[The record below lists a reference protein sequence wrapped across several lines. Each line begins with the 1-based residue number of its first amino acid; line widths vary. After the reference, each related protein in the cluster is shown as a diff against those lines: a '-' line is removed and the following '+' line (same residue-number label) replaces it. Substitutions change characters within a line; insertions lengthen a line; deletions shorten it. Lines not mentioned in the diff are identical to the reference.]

1 MNTTITLLSVLSI
14 WSIAV
19 ITPGPNLLIT
29 VQTTVNHSRL
39 SGMFIVFGTCT
50 GTMIWAVV
58 GFFGI
63 TYLFTVAPWVYIS
76 LKTVGGSYL
85 IYLGIKSAADLFRSH
100 TRMDEPQCQQQKLFT
115 DWQKGLI
122 TNLLNPKTA
131 MFVTSIFASALPK
144 EPSLL
149 IGMLSVTLMA
159 SISLLWYSVVVF
171 LFSSKKISSHYGRA
185 QNWIQ
190 GFAGAAFIAF
200 GTKLI
205 FETR

>member
-1 MNTTITLLSVLSI
+1 MSI

-63 TYLFTVAPWVYIS
+63 TYLFTVAPWIYIS

-85 IYLGIKSAADLFRSH
+85 IYLGIKAAADLFRPN
-100 TRMDEPQCQQQKLFT
+100 TGIDESQCRQQKLFT

-159 SISLLWYSVVVF
+159 SISLLWYSVIVF
-171 LFSSKKISSHYGRA
+171 LFSSKKISSHYGRT

>member
-1 MNTTITLLSVLSI
+1 VLSI

-63 TYLFTVAPWVYIS
+63 AYLFTVAPWIYIF
-76 LKTVGGSYL
+76 LKIGGGVYL
-85 IYLGIKSAADLFRSH
+85 IYLGIRSVIRFYRAPTGVCERH
-100 TRMDEPQCQQQKLFT
+100 SKQQKLFNN
-115 DWQKGLI
+115 WQTGFL
-122 TNLLNPKTA
+122 TNLSNPKTA

-144 EPSLL
+144 EPSLFL
-149 IGMLSVTLMA
+149 GMLSVALMM

-190 GFAGAAFIAF
+190 GFAGAAFIVF
-200 GTKLI
+200 GSKLI
-205 FETR
+205 FENK

>member
-1 MNTTITLLSVLSI
+1 MNTTMTLLSVISI

-39 SGMFIVFGTCT
+39 SGMFTVLGTCT

-58 GFFGI
+58 GYFGI
-63 TYLFTVAPWVYIS
+63 TYLFTVSPWIYIT
-76 LKTVGGSYL
+76 LKIGGGSYL
-85 IYLGIKSAADLFRSH
+85 IYLGIKSVISLCRS
-100 TRMDEPQCQQQKLFT
+100 TTKANEPQCKHRKLLM

-122 TNLLNPKTA
+122 TNLSNPKTA
-131 MFVTSIFASALPK
+131 MFVTSIFVSVLPE
-144 EPSLL
+144 EPSVL
-149 IGMLSVTLMA
+149 IGMLSVTVMTF
-159 SISLLWYSVVVF
+159 ISLFWYSVVVF
-171 LFSSKKISSHYGRA
+171 LFSSKTIRSYYERA
-185 QNWIQ
+185 ENWIQ

-205 FETR
+205 LGNK

>member
-1 MNTTITLLSVLSI
+1 MNTAITLFSVLSI
-14 WSIAV
+14 WSLAV

-29 VQTTVNHSRL
+29 VQTTVNQSRL
-39 SGMFIVFGTCT
+39 SGMFIVLGTCT

-58 GFFGI
+58 GYFGI
-63 TYLFTVAPWVYIS
+63 TYLFAVAPWVYIS
-76 LKTVGGSYL
+76 LKTVGGCYL
-85 IYLGIKSAADLFRSH
+85 IYLGIKSVIRLSRPN
-100 TRMDEPQCQQQKLFT
+100 TRMNEPQYHHQLFM

-144 EPSLL
+144 EPSSLL
-149 IGMLSVTLMA
+149 IGILSVILMA

-171 LFSSKKISSHYGRA
+171 LFSSKKISSYYGRT
-185 QNWIQ
+185 QNWLQ

-205 FETR
+205 FVDK

>member
-1 MNTTITLLSVLSI
+1 MNTIITLLSVISI
-14 WSIAV
+14 WSLAV

-39 SGMFIVFGTCT
+39 SGMFIVFGSCT

-63 TYLFTVAPWVYIS
+63 TYLFTVTPWIYVT
-76 LKTVGGSYL
+76 LKIVGGSYL
-85 IYLGIKSAADLFRSH
+85 VYLGIKSVISLHRPN
-100 TRMDEPQCQQQKLFT
+100 TRENEPQDQQQNLFI
-115 DWQKGLI
+115 DWQKGLM

-149 IGMLSVTLMA
+149 LGMLSVILMT

-171 LFSSKKISSHYGRA
+171 LFSSKKISSHYGRT
-185 QNWIQ
+185 QNWMQ

-205 FETR
+205 FENK

>member
-1 MNTTITLLSVLSI
+1 MNTTMTLLSVLSI

-39 SGMFIVFGTCT
+39 SGMYIVFGTCT

>member
-1 MNTTITLLSVLSI
+1 MNTIITLLSVISI
-14 WSIAV
+14 WSLAV

-39 SGMFIVFGTCT
+39 SGMFIVFGSCT

-63 TYLFTVAPWVYIS
+63 TYLFTVTPWIYVT

-85 IYLGIKSAADLFRSH
+85 IYLGIKSVIGLHRPN
-100 TRMDEPQCQQQKLFT
+100 TRENEPQDQQQNLFI
-115 DWQKGLI
+115 DWQKGLM

-149 IGMLSVTLMA
+149 LGMLSVILMT

-171 LFSSKKISSHYGRA
+171 LFSSKKISSHYERT
-185 QNWIQ
+185 QNWMQ

-200 GTKLI
+200 GSKLI
-205 FETR
+205 FENK

>member
-14 WSIAV
+14 WSLAV

-29 VQTTVNHSRL
+29 VQTTINYSRL

-50 GTMIWAVV
+50 GTMIWAII
-58 GFFGI
+58 GYFGI
-63 TYLFTVAPWVYIS
+63 TYLFTVAPWVDIS
-76 LKTVGGSYL
+76 LKIVGGSYL
-85 IYLGIKSAADLFRSH
+85 IYLGIKSVAGLCGPK
-100 TRMDEPQCQQQKLFT
+100 TRIDETHYPQQKLFI

-144 EPSLL
+144 ESSLL
-149 IGMLSVTLMA
+149 IGIMIVILMT

-171 LFSSKKISSHYGRA
+171 LFSSKRISSYYGRT
-185 QNWIQ
+185 QNWMQ
-190 GFAGAAFIAF
+190 GFAGAAFVIF
-200 GTKLI
+200 GVKLI
-205 FETR
+205 FENK

>member
-1 MNTTITLLSVLSI
+1 MNTTMTLLSVISI

-39 SGMFIVFGTCT
+39 SGMFIVLGTCT

-58 GFFGI
+58 GYFGI
-63 TYLFTVAPWVYIS
+63 AYLFAIAPWIYIS
-76 LKTVGGSYL
+76 LKMGGGGYL
-85 IYLGIKSAADLFRSH
+85 IYLGIKSVISFYRS
-100 TRMDEPQCQQQKLFT
+100 TAEVGKPQSRHQKLFNNWKT
-115 DWQKGLI
+115 GLI
-122 TNLLNPKTA
+122 TNLSNPKTA
-131 MFVTSIFASALPK
+131 MFVTSIFATALPK
-144 EPSLL
+144 EPSIFLGL
-149 IGMLSVTLMA
+149 LSVALMT

-190 GFAGAAFIAF
+190 GFAGAAFIVF
-200 GTKLI
+200 GSKLI
-205 FETR
+205 FENK